1 MTVKLYAQLLRPNR
15 YIFFLIKRNES
26 SKSLNLIFQQPQTK
40 KESYSYDK
48 FDFNKQGKS
57 ILKSSAK
64 GSFYHEK
71 VILGYSREQ
80 MCDLVFDVKRYKEFL
95 PFCIDSEVVEE
106 KTIRSKAINLRKLHK
121 VTNTIETDKKLQLPS
136 SFKAKLEIGYPPIR
150 EAYISHVSM
159 VRPETVKSISRDT
172 NLFEYLI
179 NEWKFHPYKPND
191 QSDEMTNCCIVEF
204 YVSFNFRSIIYN
216 KFSDLFMDQIY
227 KQMLSAF
234 IKRAHFL
241 YGKASIEAK
250 NIS

>member
-1 MTVKLYAQLLRPNR
+1 MTVKTNLFRPNR

-26 SKSLNLIFQQPQTK
+26 SKSLNLDFQQATAKQ
-40 KESYSYDK
+40 ESYSYGK
-48 FDFNKQGKS
+48 FNFKQGKF
-57 ILKSSAK
+57 LKSSAQ

-95 PFCIDSEVVEE
+95 PFCIDSDVVEE
-106 KTIRSKAINLRKLHK
+106 KITRPKAINLRKLHTVSNK
-121 VTNTIETDKKLQLPS
+121 TETDRKAELPS

-179 NEWKFHPYKPND
+179 NEWKFHPYRPND
-191 QSDEMTNCCIVEF
+191 QSDIMTNCCIVEF
-204 YVSFNFRSIIYN
+204 YVSFNFRSVIYN
-216 KFSDLFMDQIY
+216 KFSELFMDQIY
-227 KQMLSAF
+227 RQMLSAF
-234 IKRAHFL
+234 VKRAHVL
-241 YGKASIEAK
+241 YGKASIEPR
-250 NIS
+250 NII